1 NRRQFIKEL
10 GLSAAALA
18 FIPNLVVA
26 RGRGGLELQSE
37 PKNVVILG
45 GGLAG
50 LSAAYEL
57 KKIGHK
63 VTILEAR
70 KFPGGRG
77 QTIRD
82 FSDGLYAE
90 AGPIAF
96 PESHSFTVGYAR
108 DFGLTLRPSYKLG
121 LDAIA
126 NIGGQVFRFGGSSS
140 AIPLDLKA
148 RERQAGV
155 VGMPLL

>member
-1 NRRQFIKEL
+1 MSLPITRRQFLKEL

-18 FIPNLVVA
+18 FIPNLAVA
-26 RGRGGLELQSE
+26 RRRGGLELQGE

-57 KKIGHK
+57 KQLGHK

-70 KFPGGRG
+70 KVDGGRV
-77 QTIRD
+77 QPIRD
-82 FSDGLYAE
+82 FDDGLYAE

-96 PESHSFTVGYAR
+96 PESRSFTVGYAR
-108 DFGLTLRPSYKLG
+108 DFGLTIRPSYK
-121 LDAIA
+121 
-126 NIGGQVFRFGGSSS
+126 FG
-140 AIPLDLKA
+140 
-148 RERQAGV
+148 
-155 VGMPLL
+155 